1 MPRRRR
7 SPEVYAKRREMVAKF
22 WAKIPHGIWLREA
35 TSVSVDSKD
44 NVYVLS
50 IKKEN
55 ISVELFFD
63 INNYNLVGW
72 QTEDMYQNKVNTSLF
87 DLKKN
92 QNIDKKLFRLPTIN

>member
-1 MPRRRR
+1 ML
-7 SPEVYAKRREMVAKF
+7 SFSNIKNKSHVYFIHSYEFMTKEKDCV
-22 WAKIPHGIWLREA
+22 IA
-35 TSVSVDSKD
+35 TTSYGNSIIA
-44 NVYVLS
+44 S

-63 INNYNLVGW
+63 INSYNLIGW